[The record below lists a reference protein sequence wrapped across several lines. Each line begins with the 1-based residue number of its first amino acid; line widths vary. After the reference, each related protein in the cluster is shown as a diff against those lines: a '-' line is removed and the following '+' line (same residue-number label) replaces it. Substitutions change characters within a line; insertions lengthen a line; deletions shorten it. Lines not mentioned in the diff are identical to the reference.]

1 MPRATLAISL
11 QQDTHDIFQNV
22 LNSCPNNTQLLCS
35 SMQAQFKTWMLA
47 QNFIDDITVTSER
60 NHSFL
65 KSVTCGR
72 KRKSDSSKAVG
83 YSSVRQYGT
92 SCIDLYKQQRS
103 LNMNANPHPRDCP
116 ALNVLFNSVRLD
128 ESKKRQENFEDRG
141 IGTIQDGYSSV
152 EELTKIANYFLSGN
166 SSASS
171 RF

>member
-1 MPRATLAISL
+1 MKN
-11 QQDTHDIFQNV
+11 DN
-22 LNSCPNNTQLLCS
+22 
-35 SMQAQFKTWMLA
+35 
-47 QNFIDDITVTSER
+47 
-60 NHSFL
+60 
-65 KSVTCGR
+65 
-72 KRKSDSSKAVG
+72 SKAIG
-83 YSSVRQYGT
+83 YSTVRQYGT
-92 SCIDLYKQQRS
+92 ACIDLYKQQKS

-128 ESKKRQENFEDRG
+128 ESKRRQENFEDRE